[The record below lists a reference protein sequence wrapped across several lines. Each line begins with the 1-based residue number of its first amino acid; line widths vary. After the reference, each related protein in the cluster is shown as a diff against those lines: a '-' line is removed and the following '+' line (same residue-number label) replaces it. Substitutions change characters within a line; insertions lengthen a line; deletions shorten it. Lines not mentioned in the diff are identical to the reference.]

1 MNEYENL
8 SRLDAAQR
16 GPFRFVVDGQ
26 RYVVVD
32 PADLAWEDLLRVLF
46 EEHVPGTPRMSEARR
61 TELFR
66 AWVAHYDLP
75 TFNDARRL
83 AYNVNRYTRTL
94 ENDLRIHAR
103 VALGPLWRERRWSE
117 LLNAIDY
124 LPSHS
129 HYGEAVA
136 NDPEHA
142 AMLAQALAERADGA
156 AAGSEDD
163 AESSPPLH
171 TWDPT
176 VNVLT
181 NILDAVRGVQ
191 FAVVASNYEGKGK
204 KPEPPTPSPRPK
216 TVMDRARKQ
225 AVYDRKLAKHKA
237 LTARMLPHKAEPTD

>member
-16 GPFRFVVDGQ
+16 GPFRFAAGGQ
-26 RYVVVD
+26 RYSVVD
-32 PADLAWEDLLRVLF
+32 PVDLAWEDLLAVLHA
-46 EEHVPGTPRMSEARR
+46 EHVPGTPRMSEARR
-61 TELFR
+61 AELFR
-66 AWVAHYDLP
+66 RWSAHHDLP
-75 TFNDARRL
+75 SFNDARRL

-94 ENDLRIHAR
+94 ENDLRIHAF
-103 VALGPLWRERRWSE
+103 VSLGQLWRERRWSE

-142 AMLAQALAERADGA
+142 AMLAAALAERAEGA

-163 AESSPPLH
+163 AEASPPLH
-171 TWDPT
+171 TWDPV
-176 VNVLT
+176 VNVMT
-181 NILDAVRGVQ
+181 NVLDAVRGVQ
-191 FAVVASNYEGKGK
+191 YAIVASNYEGKGK

-216 TVMDRARKQ
+216 TVLDRARKQ
-225 AVYDRKLAKHKA
+225 AAYDRKLAKHKA
-237 LTARMLPHKAEPTD
+237 LTARMLPHKAAKND